1 MTQDSAVLVYSSVAK
16 VDAVPPGSAMKV
28 EVGELPIALFNLNG
42 EFYATD
48 GLCSHAFASLA
59 EGTVSG
65 EQIECP
71 LHGACFSI
79 KTGKVLSEPAT
90 EDLRIYPV
98 RVENGEIFVGVP
110 E

>member
-1 MTQDSAVLVYSSVAK
+1 MTQDSAMLVYSRVAK
-16 VDAVPPGSAMKV
+16 VGDVAPGSAVQV
-28 EVGELPIALFNLNG
+28 EIGELSVALFNLDG
-42 EFYATD
+42 EFYATE
-48 GLCSHAFASLA
+48 GYCTHAFAALA
-59 EGTVSG
+59 EGSVNG

-71 LHGACFSI
+71 LHFACFSI

-90 EDLRIYPV
+90 EDLKTYPV